1 MRKVG
6 DVVNIPVVLESSS
19 VILDGT
25 SIPDDELAG
34 ELRRAFTS
42 GELTA
47 FFQPLYDLKTGRVV
61 ALEALCRWKH
71 PAHGLLLPDRFI
83 QVAEHHGLI
92 ADLGRVMLEESGR
105 RAAEWHR
112 RGVHVGL
119 SINVS
124 PSELRPEFADEV
136 LERLGALGLPAGVVT
151 VEITESPQ
159 MSDSCDEHLTL
170 QKLLAGGV
178 GIAIDDFG
186 AGHTSLE
193 SIRRVP
199 FTEVKIDRSLMQDD
213 RASADELVTRCVE
226 LAHERSAVVVA
237 EGVET
242 PEHLAR
248 ALSWGC
254 DRAQGFYFAPALP
267 AEELEPLLTTAR

>member
-1 MRKVG
+1 MLDSV
-6 DVVNIPVVLESSS
+6 PVTLEDTRYS
-19 VILDGT
+19 G
-25 SIPDDELAG
+25 DELAG

-47 FFQPLYDLKTGRVV
+47 FFQPLYDLKTRRVV
-61 ALEALCRWKH
+61 ALEALCRWRH
-71 PAHGLLLPDRFI
+71 PARGLLFPDRFI
-83 QVAEHHGLI
+83 EAAEQHGLI

-124 PSELRPEFADEV
+124 PSELRLDFAETM
-136 LERLGALGLPAGVVT
+136 LERLQALDLPAKYVT
-151 VEITESPQ
+151 VEIIESPRLQ
-159 MSDSCDEHLTL
+159 ESDEELHALRA
-170 QKLLAGGV
+170 LLDGGV
-178 GIAIDDFG
+178 GISIDDFG

-193 SIRRVP
+193 SLRRLP
-199 FTEVKIDRSLMQDD
+199 FTEVKIDRSLMSDP
-213 RASADELVTRCVE
+213 RATADQLVGEAVE
-226 LAHERSAVVVA
+226 VARERGAIVVA

-242 PEHLAR
+242 EDHFAR
-248 ALSWGC
+248 ALHWGC

-267 AEELEPLLTTAR
+267 ADEVEPLLITA

>member
-1 MRKVG
+1 M
-6 DVVNIPVVLESSS
+6 
-19 VILDGT
+19 ILDGS
-25 SIPDDELAG
+25 SIPEDELAG
-34 ELRRAFTS
+34 ELRRAFAS

-136 LERLGALGLPAGVVT
+136 LSRLAELGLPAGTVT

-159 MSDSCDEHLTL
+159 LSESHEEHLTL
-170 QKLLAGGV
+170 QKLLEGGV

-186 AGHTSLE
+186 AGHTSLT
-193 SIRRVP
+193 SITRVP
-199 FTEVKIDRSLMQDD
+199 FTEVKIDRSLMQAD
-213 RASADELVTRCVE
+213 SPGADELVAECVE
-226 LAHERSAVVVA
+226 IARQRSAIVVA

-242 PEHLAR
+242 AEHLER
-248 ALSWGC
+248 ALRWGC

-267 AEELEPLLTTAR
+267 AEELEPLLNAR

>member
-1 MRKVG
+1 MSEEAK
-6 DVVNIPVVLESSS
+6 
-19 VILDGT
+19 
-25 SIPDDELAG
+25 IPDDVMVG

-47 FFQPLYDLKTGRVV
+47 FFQPLYDLKTRRVV

-71 PAHGLLLPDRFI
+71 PSHGLLLPDRFI
-83 QVAEHHGLI
+83 EAAEQHGLI
-92 ADLGRVMLEESGR
+92 ADLGRVMLEDSGR

-112 RGVHVGL
+112 RGLHVGL

-124 PSELRPEFADEV
+124 PTELRIEFAETM
-136 LERLGALGLPAGVVT
+136 LERLDALGLPAKYVT

-159 MSDSCDEHLTL
+159 FRESCEELRAVEA
-170 QKLLAGGV
+170 LLDGGV

-186 AGHTSLE
+186 AGHTSIE
-193 SIRRVP
+193 SLRRLP
-199 FTEVKIDRSLMQDD
+199 FTEVKIDRSLMNDD
-213 RASADELVTRCVE
+213 RPATDELVAEAVE
-226 LAHERSAVVVA
+226 IARDHSAHVVA

-242 PEHLAR
+242 DEHFAR
-248 ALSWGC
+248 ALRWGC

-267 AEELEPLLTTAR
+267 AEAIEPMLLVA

>member
-1 MRKVG
+1 MLEPRAV
-6 DVVNIPVVLESSS
+6 IP
-19 VILDGT
+19 DGT
-25 SIPDDELAG
+25 SYPGDELVG

-47 FFQPLYDLKTGRVV
+47 YFQPLYDLKTGRVV
-61 ALEALCRWKH
+61 ELEALCRWKH

-83 QVAEHHGLI
+83 QVAEQHGLI
-92 ADLGRVMLEESGR
+92 SDIGRVMLEESGR

-119 SINVS
+119 AINVS
-124 PSELRPEFADEV
+124 PSELRLPFAEGV
-136 LERLGALGLPAGVVT
+136 LARLAELDLPSGAVT

-159 MSDSCDEHLTL
+159 MSQSCEEHETL
-170 QKLLAGGV
+170 QMLLDGGV
-178 GIAIDDFG
+178 GVAIDDFG

-193 SIRRVP
+193 SLRRLP
-199 FTEVKIDRSLMQDD
+199 FTEVKIDRSLMRDPG
-213 RASADELVTRCVE
+213 AAADELVAECVDI
-226 LAHERSAVVVA
+226 AHERSATVVA

-242 PEHLAR
+242 AEDLAR
-248 ALSWGC
+248 ALRWGC

-267 AEELEPLLTTAR
+267 AEELEPLLAAPRSR